1 MPWLGHRHDA
11 SDRDDV
17 HSHRYPDEESEHDD
31 RHLAQMYLAHLAQ
44 LVSTSIR
51 MTAIKSLAQTQCVI
65 E

>member
-31 RHLAQMYLAHLAQ
+31 RHLAQMYFAQ

-51 MTAIKSLAQTQCVI
+51 MIAINGLAQTQCVI